1 MKEIWLP
8 TSQWPRKLADGKETR
23 SSRWRRVGVWR
34 GGQNNKGRSTTPR
47 EVIGFREYKDQ
58 YCSGN
63 VQGWRENIELLA
75 EIAKNQPHAAYIAFT
90 KGYKLKFAYFM
101 LRIDSWRLCGTSW
114 WSDQRY
120 FRSSSF
126 WSDGTAPWG
135 VARTIHPAAS
145 TRGSGYTRHESWSP
159 TAIRCLKVNNSTAC
173 SSYMYAE
180 HLHAS
185 GEQTVEDLKRQ
196 QQSLKTTAATM
207 RREAID
213 ASLSPDLLRATCRP
227 ETKVEARSSTPY
239 PLRSR
244 IWHWISNNSGTRYAS
259 VTVFL

>member
-23 SSRWRRVGVWR
+23 SSRWDRVGVWR

-47 EVIGFREYKDQ
+47 EVIGFQEYKDQ
-58 YCSGN
+58 YCSGK

-75 EIAKNQPHAAYIAFT
+75 EIAKNQPHNAYIAFT
-90 KGYKLKFAYFM
+90 KGCKLKFAYFM
-101 LRIDSWRLCGTSW
+101 RRIDSWRLCGTSW

-135 VARTIHPAAS
+135 VARTIHPTAS
-145 TRGSGYTRHESWSP
+145 TRGSGYTRHESWIP

-173 SSYMYAE
+173 SSYMYEE

-185 GEQTVEDLKRQ
+185 GW
-196 QQSLKTTAATM
+196 AN
-207 RREAID
+207 
-213 ASLSPDLLRATCRP
+213 CGRP
-227 ETKVEARSSTPY
+227 ETTTAVTQDDSS
-239 PLRSR
+239 SR
-244 IWHWISNNSGTRYAS
+244 NPWGAGRDIE
-259 VTVFL
+259 

>member
-8 TSQWPRKLADGKETR
+8 TSQWPWKLADGKETR
-23 SSRWRRVGVWR
+23 SSRWDRVVWR
-34 GGQNNKGRSTTPR
+34 GGQNYKGRSTTPR
-47 EVIGFREYKDQ
+47 EVIEFQEYKDQ
-58 YCSGN
+58 YCSGK

-75 EIAKNQPHAAYIAFT
+75 EIAKNQPHNAYIAFT
-90 KGYKLKFAYFM
+90 KGCKLKFAYFM
-101 LRIDSWRLCGTSW
+101 RRIDSWRLCGTSW

-135 VARTIHPAAS
+135 VARTIHPTAS

-159 TAIRCLKVNNSTAC
+159 TAIRCLKVNNSTAW

-185 GEQTVEDLKRQ
+185 GW
-196 QQSLKTTAATM
+196 AN
-207 RREAID
+207 
-213 ASLSPDLLRATCRP
+213 CGRP
-227 ETKVEARSSTPY
+227 ETTTALTQDDSSDY
-239 PLRSR
+239 EKRGY
-244 IWHWISNNSGTRYAS
+244 WCISHTGLAKGNNAGQRQGCKLVAQRRNPWGAGPDIE
-259 VTVFL
+259 